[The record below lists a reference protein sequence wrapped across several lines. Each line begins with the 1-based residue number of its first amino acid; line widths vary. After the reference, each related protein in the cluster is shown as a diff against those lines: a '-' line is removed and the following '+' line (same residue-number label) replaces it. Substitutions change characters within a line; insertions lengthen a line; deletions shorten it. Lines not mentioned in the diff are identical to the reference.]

1 MKSKLLFIPTANMS
15 REDWLSYRH
24 DGLGA
29 SEVGTILGLDDYMS
43 SLELFYYKIGEIARF
58 DTETIFSFMGR
69 YHEETIADL
78 WQYWDG
84 DEETMIANYKA
95 GKIVRRCQRVNAFVR
110 NPEYPWLY
118 VSLDRKI
125 NKNNII
131 SSTIMKGE
139 GSLELKTIS
148 GFEADKWESGLPPK
162 YVVQLNT
169 QTLIC
174 EFDFG
179 EMALL
184 QDGRRFF
191 VLPFENSKTIQK
203 KIIEK
208 TKEFWDKVLIAR
220 KYVNEKFI
228 AIQEFNYLKANW
240 LTAQI
245 DTLAPEPDGSQAYA
259 DFLKKKYNRPLSAER
274 LGTEEEYVYAF
285 KQKELIDDIKE
296 CEEKKTLWENELK
309 KRMGDRFQ
317 MLDFGAR
324 GRVYW
329 SMNGAGNRVF
339 RNKIKL

>member
-15 REDWLSYRH
+15 REQWLTYRH

-58 DTETIFSFMGR
+58 DTETIYSFMGR
-69 YHEETIADL
+69 YHEDTIADL
-78 WQYWDG
+78 WQYWEG

-95 GKIVRRCQRVNAFVR
+95 GKIVRRCMRVNAFVR

-125 NKNNII
+125 NK
-131 SSTIMKGE
+131 TETRGE

-169 QTLIC
+169 QTMVG
-174 EFDFG
+174 EFEFG
-179 EMALL
+179 EMAIL

-191 VLPFENSKTIQK
+191 VLPFENSKTIQETIVK
-203 KIIEK
+203 K
-208 TKEFWDKVLIAR
+208 TFEFWCKVLDAR
-220 KYVNEKFI
+220 KLVNAKYI
-228 AIQEFNYLKANW
+228 ALQDFNYKRADG
-240 LTAQI
+240 LTAAI
-245 DTLAPEPDGSQAYA
+245 DLLAPEPDGSQVYA

-274 LGTEEEYVYAF
+274 QGTEAEFVEATV
-285 KQKELIDDIKE
+285 QKLATEQIKTISE
-296 CEEKKTLWENELK
+296 GKIKAENCLKTA
-309 KRMGDRFQ
+309 MGDRFQ
-317 MLDFGAR
+317 MLDFGSR

-329 SMNGAGNRVF
+329 SMNGAGHRVF

>member
-1 MKSKLLFIPTANMS
+1 MKSKLLFIPTAQMS

-29 SEVGTILGLDDYMS
+29 SEVGTVLGLDDYMS

-78 WQYWDG
+78 WQYWEG

-125 NKNNII
+125 NK
-131 SSTIMKGE
+131 TETRGE

-169 QTLIC
+169 QTLVG
-174 EFDFG
+174 EFEFG
-179 EMALL
+179 EMAIL

-191 VLPFENSKTIQK
+191 VLPFENSKTIQET
-203 KIIEK
+203 IIKK
-208 TKEFWDKVLIAR
+208 TKEFWLRVLEGR
-220 KYVNEKFI
+220 KLVNEKYL
-228 AIQEFNYLKANW
+228 AAQNFNIIKEGALSIE
-240 LTAQI
+240 I
-245 DTLAPEPDGSQAYA
+245 DKLAPEPDGTLVYA
-259 DFLKKKYNRPLSAER
+259 DFLKKRYNRPLSAER
-274 LGTEEEYVYAF
+274 QGTQE
-285 KQKELIDDIKE
+285 ELIWAQLAASDGVCMKGFQE
-296 CEEKKTLWENELK
+296 SKTTQESNLK
-309 KRMGDRFQ
+309 MAMGDRFQ
-317 MLDFGAR
+317 MLDFGAN